1 MSGVS
6 GLINASL
13 SGLQAAQEAL
23 QVTGNN
29 IANVNTPGYSQET
42 VVQSTLTP
50 NYRGGQFYGNGTQ
63 ISNVQRVYSSFLQ
76 GQVWSATAGAS
87 GASTLN
93 QNLQQVMGLLS
104 SGSVSSQIQQFFSG
118 VAQVAASPS
127 DLPARQTLLGD
138 AQSLSSNF
146 QSLAQQLNSI
156 GQGVNQQLQQG
167 VQTVNSLSKQIA
179 QINQQIASLQGD
191 GNGNPNDL
199 LDQQDQLI
207 TQLSAQVGVQVMQQ
221 GNQTNVYLSNGQV
234 LVAGTQ
240 AFSLATQ
247 ASNYDSGSLTIAYS
261 GSLGSESLSQ
271 GLVGGALGGLLQ
283 FRQQSLIPAQN
294 GLGLLADGLAATLN
308 QQQAQGLN
316 LNGSSGSALFSLAP
330 VQVFANA
337 QNQSSGASVQ
347 GQITNVANLQG
358 QDYILQVS
366 SGAVGIAPLSGTA
379 ATTLVGTISSGAS
392 YSPGNYV
399 LSKGASDTWQIS
411 SAQSSGTVLA
421 TSSPSGSGSPQ
432 QLQFSSLGLTI
443 SVPAGISQGAQF
455 AVSVGD
461 QWQLRNASTGAVVD
475 STSGSSSGGVTN
487 LNFSQEGF
495 QLQVSGLVA
504 AGDSYLVEPTRLG
517 ASRLQ
522 TLLQDPSGIAA
533 ASLYVGSAGVAS
545 SGGIVNNNL
554 GNMTLSA
561 GQFVSGTSAGAV
573 QVSGLRFPLPSLS
586 LQFASGASSGTANF
600 TITSSGA
607 TLASGTVALGSSG
620 TAIDIAYPS
629 DPPGGFYQMVL
640 SGTLVGAGDS
650 LTLSPGGP
658 GSNGNA
664 QAMSSLATQGTLN
677 GGQNNFSAQAAQ
689 LLAQVA
695 TQTNQAQTT
704 SQAQQSLLAQTQA
717 AQQSYSGVN
726 LNQEAA
732 NLILYQQ
739 AYQAAAKAI
748 SIGNTLF
755 QSLMQSL

>member
-50 NYRGGQFYGNGTQ
+50 SYRGGQFYGNGTQ

-87 GASTLN
+87 GASTLS

-127 DLPARQTLLGD
+127 DLPARQTLLGN

-179 QINQQIASLQGD
+179 QLNQQIASLQGE

-199 LDQQDQLI
+199 LDQQAQLI

-234 LVAGTQ
+234 LVAGAQ
-240 AFSLATQ
+240 AFSLVTRP
-247 ASNYDSGSLTIAYS
+247 SNYDQQSLTIAYS

-308 QQQAQGLN
+308 QQQAKGLN
-316 LNGSSGSALFSLAP
+316 LYGSSGSALFSLAP
-330 VQVFANA
+330 VQIFANA

-358 QDYILQVS
+358 QDYILQMS
-366 SGAVGIAPLSGTA
+366 SGGV
-379 ATTLVGTISSGAS
+379 
-392 YSPGNYV
+392 
-399 LSKGASDTWQIS
+399 WE
-411 SAQSSGTVLA
+411 
-421 TSSPSGSGSPQ
+421 
-432 QLQFSSLGLTI
+432 
-443 SVPAGISQGAQF
+443 
-455 AVSVGD
+455 
-461 QWQLRNASTGAVVD
+461 LRNASTGAVVD

-495 QLQVSGLVA
+495 QLQVSGSVA

-573 QVSGLRFPLPSLS
+573 QVSGLRFPLPTLS

-607 TLASGTVALGSSG
+607 TLASGSVALGSSG

-640 SGTLVGAGDS
+640 SGTLVGAGDT
-650 LTLSPGGP
+650 LTLGPGGP

-695 TQTNQAQTT
+695 TQTHQAQTT

-726 LNQEAA
+726 LDQEAA

>member
-50 NYRGGQFYGNGTQ
+50 SYRGGQFYGNGTQ

-87 GASTLN
+87 GASTLS

-127 DLPARQTLLGD
+127 DLPARQTLLGN

-179 QINQQIASLQGD
+179 QLNQQIASLQGE

-199 LDQQDQLI
+199 LDQQAQLI

-234 LVAGTQ
+234 LVAGAQ
-240 AFSLATQ
+240 AFSLVTRP
-247 ASNYDSGSLTIAYS
+247 SNYDQQSLTIAYS
-261 GSLGSESLSQ
+261 GSLGNESLSQ

-316 LNGSSGSALFSLAP
+316 LYGSSGSALFSLAP

-358 QDYILQVS
+358 QDYILQMS
-366 SGAVGIAPLSGTA
+366 SGGV
-379 ATTLVGTISSGAS
+379 
-392 YSPGNYV
+392 
-399 LSKGASDTWQIS
+399 WE
-411 SAQSSGTVLA
+411 
-421 TSSPSGSGSPQ
+421 
-432 QLQFSSLGLTI
+432 
-443 SVPAGISQGAQF
+443 
-455 AVSVGD
+455 
-461 QWQLRNASTGAVVD
+461 LRNASTGAVVD

-487 LNFSQEGF
+487 LDFSKEGF
-495 QLQVSGLVA
+495 QLQVSGSVA

-573 QVSGLRFPLPSLS
+573 QVSGLRFPLPTLS

-607 TLASGTVALGSSG
+607 TLASGSVALGSSG

-640 SGTLVGAGDS
+640 SGTLVGAGDT
-650 LTLSPGGP
+650 LTLGPGGP

-695 TQTNQAQTT
+695 TQTHQAQTT

-726 LNQEAA
+726 LDQEAA